1 MNKDGKKLTR
11 REKDR
16 LRHRGMMLSAALELF
31 SEKGYPNVSMHEIA
45 HHAEF
50 AIGTLYKFFKNKE
63 DLYSSLLID
72 IAEQFQSSL
81 VQALKEKG
89 DCHHK
94 LKKYIRTYGEVF
106 MANAMAV
113 RLYFGETFGGGLN
126 LKAALTIELQ
136 AYYDDILKKLS
147 DVFAEGIEKS
157 VYRPI
162 DPYHLALSFMSNINA
177 FLFYWLDDPKKHPF
191 EENISIIETVFFE
204 GVLLPK
210 GDDRD

>member
-63 DLYSSLLID
+63 DLYNSLLIN

-81 VQALKEKG
+81 AQALKEKG

-94 LKKYIRTYGEVF
+94 LKKYIQTSTAQYEMNANFSFVIF
-106 MANAMAV
+106 M
-113 RLYFGETFGGGLN
+113 
-126 LKAALTIELQ
+126 
-136 AYYDDILKKLS
+136 
-147 DVFAEGIEKS
+147 
-157 VYRPI
+157 
-162 DPYHLALSFMSNINA
+162 
-177 FLFYWLDDPKKHPF
+177 
-191 EENISIIETVFFE
+191 
-204 GVLLPK
+204 
-210 GDDRD
+210 